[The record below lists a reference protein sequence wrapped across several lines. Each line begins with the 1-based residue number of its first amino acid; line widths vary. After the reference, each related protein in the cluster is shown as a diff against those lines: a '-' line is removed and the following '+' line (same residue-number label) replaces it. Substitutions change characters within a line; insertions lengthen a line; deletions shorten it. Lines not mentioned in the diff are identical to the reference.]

1 MRPRRQDGRRAAH
14 GWIGALAQR
23 VGDGPSQAG
32 QANQY
37 ADHEGVEIRRRP
49 AHAASLGVQ
58 LGVHRQPADDAL
70 GEIAAQHWLVF
81 ATAQEQAT
89 AVGIRRA
96 LQHACGDLVGFT
108 SCCCCFR
115 R

>member
-14 GWIGALAQR
+14 GWIGAVAQR
-23 VGDGPSQAG
+23 VGHGPSQAG

-37 ADHEGVEIRRRP
+37 ADDEGV
-49 AHAASLGVQ
+49 
-58 LGVHRQPADDAL
+58 
-70 GEIAAQHWLVF
+70 EIAAQHWLVF